1 MVDQIFSF
9 ALKRRSQ
16 IIFIFKL
23 VYLTQ
28 LVLLYLGIHS
38 VLFPTDSQLFYY
50 YLALNFGRAGLVFYT
65 ITLIP
70 GIFRRFGIKHKLISI
85 IMIFRRYF
93 GIAMYLSILIH
104 FFTIR
109 GTRMFL
115 TQNFAVL
122 SRPTF
127 EIMGIGALL
136 LTLPMFL
143 TSNDLS
149 VKTLGVWWKWI
160 HKLTYIIIWF
170 IMLHVILQRVSLWSI
185 LISIV
190 LITQIASFLYSFMYK
205 RLLRGQ
211 KD

>member
-1 MVDQIFSF
+1 MIDSLFSL
-9 ALKRRSQ
+9 AVKNRSL
-16 IIFIFKL
+16 IIFIFKIFY
-23 VYLTQ
+23 VIQ
-28 LVLLYLGIHS
+28 LVLIYLGIHS
-38 VLFPTDSQLFYY
+38 VLYQTDSRLFYY
-50 YLALNFGRAGLVFYT
+50 YLALNFGRAGLVFYS

-70 GIFRRFGIKHKLISI
+70 GICRRFGIKHKLVSI

-109 GTRMFL
+109 GTRIFL
-115 TQNFAVL
+115 TQTLALL

-127 EIMGIGALL
+127 EIMGIIALF

-149 VKTLGVWWKWI
+149 VRMLGVWWKRI
-160 HKLTYIIIWF
+160 HRLTYIIIWF
-170 IMLHVILQRVSLWSI
+170 IMLHVVIQRVSLWSI

-190 LITQIASFLYSFMYK
+190 LITQMASFLFNFM
-205 RLLRGQ
+205 RQ
-211 KD
+211 KLQKVS